1 MLNLNDFEEV
11 NAILS
16 AMTDEGMVEPIDEQ
30 DCHPL
35 DWAEVVGI
43 LDEVFDEVYPEAETI

>member
-43 LDEVFDEVYPEAETI
+43 LDEVFDDVYPEAEMI